1 MITKIK
7 ENLKKAIL
15 FLTLFIIGFSI
26 FLSLVSHSP
35 DDNSFYSFDSSVFK
49 YQNYLGIFGSFV
61 SSSLL
66 SIFGKVAFLIPIF
79 FIIHSIRIILNE
91 DINWYNFSS
100 LPFLLIISCL
110 LIEIVSENN
119 TTFVLNSGILGE
131 GLGKYHN
138 YFLNI
143 RL

>member
-1 MITKIK
+1 MITKLK

-15 FLTLFIIGFSI
+15 FLTLFIIGFFI
-26 FLSLVSHSP
+26 FLSLVSHNP
-35 DDNSFYSFDSSVFK
+35 NDNSFYSFDSSVFN
-49 YQNYLGIFGSFV
+49 YQNYLGTFGSFL

-91 DINWYNFSS
+91 ELNWYNFSS

-110 LIEIVSENN
+110 LIQIVSENN
-119 TTFVLNSGILGE
+119 TAFFLNSGIL
-131 GLGKYHN
+131 
-138 YFLNI
+138 
-143 RL
+143 R